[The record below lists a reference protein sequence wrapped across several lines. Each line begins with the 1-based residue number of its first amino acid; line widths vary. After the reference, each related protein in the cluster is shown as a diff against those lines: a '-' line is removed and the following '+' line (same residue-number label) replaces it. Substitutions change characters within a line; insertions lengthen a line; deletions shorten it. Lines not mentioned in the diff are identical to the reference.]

1 MLNQKALTDWIG
13 ASLEKELA
21 DTIKLVIAWPYNS
34 LYRFRLALFFFFYY
48 LCIIFQNVCE
58 RVFCQN
64 FLPKVFRE
72 NLGFSPR
79 VSCTSVYP
87 FVERQEP
94 AVLAFQLGAHH
105 YLLVINSKMDRA
117 ATRCKERVCGRTVI
131 LILFYGIFNSLPC
144 VMILKFSC
152 DYRETVDEYADI
164 ESVKGVF
171 CGMVKLT
178 CDTEDVPLVKVYC

>member
-48 LCIIFQNVCE
+48 LCIIFQNVSE

-64 FLPKVFRE
+64 FLPKVFCK

-79 VSCTSVYP
+79 ISRTSVYP
-87 FVERQEP
+87 FVER
-94 AVLAFQLGAHH
+94 
-105 YLLVINSKMDRA
+105 
-117 ATRCKERVCGRTVI
+117 
-131 LILFYGIFNSLPC
+131 
-144 VMILKFSC
+144 
-152 DYRETVDEYADI
+152 
-164 ESVKGVF
+164 
-171 CGMVKLT
+171 
-178 CDTEDVPLVKVYC
+178 